1 MAANPSTHQYEP
13 LRVPPSWKPEERRVI
28 QQLTDIFDDIYSWR
42 NRLRLEDFGAA
53 FRNKVTGIEGGVSE
67 LEQTAQ
73 NISAEVSSTQIYR
86 ASSEAV
92 LLAALSTKGVDLAV
106 DLLWYDTT
114 AKLVKRCTSTAPTTW
129 EVLETNAVHTSYI
142 DIYDDSINIGST
154 GSINLSAGANF
165 NMAAGTGKSG
175 IGISNN
181 RSDNVMLWAGSDTP
195 ASAPFRVLL
204 SGAVVASK
212 IQQEYSQ
219 SFWDMADESY
229 PAEFPLYIPA
239 GYTIDT
245 VQFTFKTNKAR
256 TFAKGASSGGGQT
269 SGSGGGGEKTS
280 RSGGGSTITSAANN
294 VANTGAASG
303 DTGSPSEEYTGYGG
317 TGNTGAGSAHT
328 HTITN
333 HRHSYTMGAS
343 DTGYTQPGATNEG
356 SHTHSGPNHRHSL
369 SGHVHNLGSHTHSLN
384 EHTHNVTVS
393 AHTHIVDIDAH
404 THDIDAHTHDL
415 DYGINEKAELATS
428 CVLKVGAETIGTYAP
443 NPAAPIEI
451 KDSLSAGWN
460 TITVAPNNDARIA
473 AFVLVKLTPAA

>member
-86 ASSEAV
+86 APSEAV

-181 RSDNVMLWAGSDTP
+181 RPDNVMLWAGSDTP
-195 ASAPFRVLL
+195 ANAPFRVLL

-280 RSGGGSTITSAANN
+280 RDGGGETVTS
-294 VANTGAASG
+294 VAN
-303 DTGSPSEEYTGYGG
+303 GS
-317 TGNTGAGSAHT
+317 GNTGTKAETNTGSNDSFDSGTKSPGTNSTGTHA

-333 HRHSYTMGAS
+333 HRHGYTMGA
-343 DTGYTQPGATNEG
+343 TYTDYEQPGSVNAG
-356 SHTHSGPNHRHSL
+356 DHSHTVNSHYHSVGP
-369 SGHVHNLGSHTHSLN
+369 HTHPIEAHYHSLN
-384 EHTHNVTVS
+384 NHTHDVTVG

>member
-42 NRLRLEDFGAA
+42 NRLRLEDFGTA
-53 FRNKVTGIEGGVSE
+53 FRNKVTGIEGGISE

-92 LLAALSTKGVDLAV
+92 LLAVLSTKGVELAV

-114 AKLVKRCTSTAPTTW
+114 AKLGKRCTSTAPIAW
-129 EVLETNAVHTSYI
+129 EVLETNAVHTSFI
-142 DIYDDSINIGST
+142 DIYEDSIDIGST

-181 RSDNVMLWAGSDTP
+181 RPDNIMMWAGSDTP

-219 SFWDMADESY
+219 SFWDMADENY

-256 TFAKGASSGGGQT
+256 TFAKGAASGGGQT

-280 RSGGGSTITSAANN
+280 RNGGGETKTSTPSDAFTSQSPDLS
-294 VANTGAASG
+294 TGLSEAFSSG
-303 DTGSPSEEYTGYGG
+303 TSSPGTNSTGTH
-317 TGNTGAGSAHT
+317 A

-333 HRHSYTMGAS
+333 HRHAYTMGATY
-343 DTGYTQPGATNEG
+343 TGYEQPSSVNAGDH
-356 SHTHSGPNHRHSL
+356 SHTVNSHSHNVFGHSHPI
-369 SGHVHNLGSHTHSLN
+369 GQHVHTLN
-384 EHTHNVTVS
+384 NHTHNVTVS

-404 THDIDAHTHDL
+404 THTIDAHTHDL
-415 DYGINEKAELATS
+415 DYGINEKAALATS
-428 CVLKVGAETIGTYAP
+428 CVLKVGSETIGTYAP

-451 KDSLSAGWN
+451 KDNLSAGWN

-473 AFVLVKLTPAA
+473 AFVLVKLTPAV

>member
-13 LRVPPSWKPEERRVI
+13 LRVPPSWKLEERRVI

-86 ASSEAV
+86 ASSGAV

-114 AKLVKRCTSTAPTTW
+114 AKLVKRCTSTAPITW

-142 DIYDDSINIGST
+142 DIYDDSIDIGST

-181 RSDNVMLWAGSDTP
+181 RPDNVMLWAGSDTP
-195 ASAPFRVLL
+195 ANAPFRVLL

-280 RSGGGSTITSAANN
+280 RSGGGSTET
-294 VANTGAASG
+294 TGASIGELTGTAA
-303 DTGSPSEEYTGYGG
+303 DTIEI
-317 TGNTGAGSAHT
+317 TGNTGGPSSNSTGNYTVTGS
-328 HTITN
+328 N
-333 HRHSYTMGAS
+333 L
-343 DTGYTQPGATNEG
+343 DTPH
-356 SHTHSGPNHRHSL
+356 SHT
-369 SGHVHNLGSHTHSLN
+369 LGSHTHGYGTLEAIVSGHAHDIGD
-384 EHTHNVTVS
+384 HTHNVTVS